1 MVRHYNLRPV
11 GNKDIR
17 HGYVSVRNG
26 MYFIDKYRN
35 VQRNAV
41 SDNARR
47 MSVEN
52 TGRKGVKRKFAI
64 VINNSVSCVRTA
76 LEADDNV
83 CFQGQHI
90 RDFTFS
96 FVAPVSAY
104 HCFYHFLF
112 LLFQICVPERTS
124 ACRRLAKVPL
134 HNKKSGLSQNH
145 FCKKPAFCVF
155 YFMIIYYY

>member
-1 MVRHYNLRPV
+1 MVKAVVEMCIRDRPFFLILIKKNMVRHYNLRPV

-47 MSVEN
+47 MSVKN

-64 VINNSVSCVRTA
+64 VIDNRVSCVRT
-76 LEADDNV
+76 
-83 CFQGQHI
+83 C
-90 RDFTFS
+90 
-96 FVAPVSAY
+96 
-104 HCFYHFLF
+104 
-112 LLFQICVPERTS
+112 LLYTS
-124 ACRRLAKVPL
+124 VY
-134 HNKKSGLSQNH
+134 Q
-145 FCKKPAFCVF
+145 
-155 YFMIIYYY
+155 